1 MRPFNV
7 LCAASEMSSKQISR
21 YYQLILEEM
30 DITLN
35 PITHSHYNRVFCIF
49 LGVLKYNEIT
59 KKYLIKTHSLGLPS
73 IIQRFSLEIG
83 RKTVELGIV
92 R

>member
-1 MRPFNV
+1 V
-7 LCAASEMSSKQISR
+7 LCAASEIRSKEVGR
-21 YYQLILEEM
+21 CYERILKEM
-30 DITLN
+30 DISLN